1 MNTFLC
7 TYVIL
12 FPGKLSA
19 IFVILIESM
28 NKINCFL
35 SHCFI
40 FFWEG
45 CASIPFLCFSSL
57 ADGIIYP
64 ETPKY
69 SEQYFRDQES
79 GTKVNICNFSV
90 FEALTNFSLTAAC
103 SMSSSSALFLVSLSY
118 IGGGFSIS
126 VSETYAAEMFSL
138 YTFKMFFNLPF
149 AFEA

>member
-69 SEQYFRDQES
+69 SEQYFCDQES

-90 FEALTNFSLTAAC
+90 FKAVTNFS
-103 SMSSSSALFLVSLSY
+103 F
-118 IGGGFSIS
+118 IHWRW
-126 VSETYAAEMFSL
+126 
-138 YTFKMFFNLPF
+138 FFNFDIRNKICCRNVLLVHI
-149 AFEA
+149 

>member
-69 SEQYFRDQES
+69 SEQYFCDQES

-90 FEALTNFSLTAAC
+90 FEAVTNFSFIAAC
-103 SMSSSSALFLVSLSY
+103 SLSILSFILGICHILEMVLQFLYLKNYMQQKFSHWTYLKP
-118 IGGGFSIS
+118 FSI
-126 VSETYAAEMFSL
+126 
-138 YTFKMFFNLPF
+138 
-149 AFEA
+149 